1 MVRNIEKH
9 EQVMQLRKRGFTMQ
23 EIAKYCD
30 ISKSTASKWLKNEV
44 FSAAVTATNSK
55 RAGADNAKRLRLI
68 AKSRS
73 TERKARLK
81 DTYTSALV
89 EFRNYQSNPEFR
101 SGLMAY
107 IAAGDVINQNKIRLS
122 STSLFLHRSFVAF
135 AQNFLG
141 VEKSRI
147 HIWLLLYKGVEEE
160 TAMKQWSKYLKL
172 PLGHFYK
179 NQYVQNPP
187 KQPLHFGVGN
197 TIIGST
203 YHKQKLLTWVQQA
216 KKQW

>member
-1 MVRNIEKH
+1 MVRNTEKY
-9 EQVMQLRKRGFTMQ
+9 EQAVQLRKRGFTLQ

-44 FSAAVTATNSK
+44 FSAAVTVTNSK
-55 RAGADNAKRLRLI
+55 RAGVDNAKRLRLI

-73 TERKARLK
+73 AERKARFK
-81 DTYTSALV
+81 ETHTSALV

-101 SGLMAY
+101 TGLMAY
-107 IAAGDVINQNKIRLS
+107 IAAGDVANDNRVRLS
-122 STSLFLHRSFVAF
+122 STSLFLHRTFIIFV
-135 AQNFLG
+135 QNFLG
-141 VEKSRI
+141 VEKNRV
-147 HIWLLLYKGVEEE
+147 HIWLLLYKGVDEEK
-160 TAMKQWSKYLKL
+160 AMKQWSKNVKL
-172 PLGHFYK
+172 PLGQFYK
-179 NQYVQNPP
+179 NQYVQNTP

>member
-1 MVRNIEKH
+1 MVRDTKKY
-9 EQVMQLRKRGFTMQ
+9 EQVVHLRKRGFTMQ

-44 FSAAVTATNSK
+44 FSAAVTITNSK
-55 RAGADNAKRLRLI
+55 RAGIDNAKRLRLM

-73 TERKARLK
+73 SERKVRFQE
-81 DTYTSALV
+81 THTSALV
-89 EFRNYQSNPEFR
+89 EFRHYQSNPEFR

-107 IAAGDVINQNKIRLS
+107 IAAGDMTDQNKVRLS
-122 STSLFLHRSFVAF
+122 STSLFLHRTFVTF

-147 HIWLLLYKGVEEE
+147 HIWLLLYKGVAEPA
-160 TAMKQWSKYLKL
+160 AMKQWSKYVKL
-172 PLGHFYK
+172 PLGQFYK
-179 NQYVQNPP
+179 NQYVQNAP
-187 KQPLHFGVGN
+187 KQALHFGVGN

-203 YHKQKLLTWVQQA
+203 YHKQKLLTWVKQA
-216 KKQW
+216 QKQW

>member
-68 AKSRS
+68 AKSRGV
-73 TERKARLK
+73 ERKLRLK
-81 DTYTSALV
+81 DTQTSALV
-89 EFRNYQSNPEFR
+89 EFKNYQSNPQFR

-107 IAAGDVINQNKIRLS
+107 VAAGDTSEDNKVRLS
-122 STSLFLHRSFVAF
+122 STSLFLHRAFIAF
-135 AQNFLG
+135 ALNFLG
-141 VEKSRI
+141 VEKNKI
-147 HIWLLLYKGVEEE
+147 HIWLLLYKGVNEEK
-160 TAMKQWSKYLKL
+160 AMKYWSKQVKL
-172 PLGHFYK
+172 PLGQFYK